1 MLVDL
6 SLTTIM
12 TANFSTSQEADNL
25 SQQMKSRL
33 GLSTNYQIAR
43 LALGRSLSV
52 KQFPDAPNSKSSKS
66 IEGHLLFGK
75 EEELSLLWIGFIIT
89 HFKCYGKPTQIDK
102 ATHQIDLSAFQEL
115 VHRHWHRGIKLLD
128 DDWKEAKSDY
138 EQFIQLLTT
147 RRPKEPAQ
155 QSRGINPVFEE
166 RETTGLS
173 LEEPIEYVKTPYES
187 VNYNLFVKT
196 SEVCQTS
203 AVCLAKNPVFLDTE
217 TTGFSKHDQIV
228 EIAIIDHEGT
238 VLMDTLI
245 KPTVPISYHAIQV
258 HGINEHKVKNAPSFA
273 DIWPTLLEIL
283 NNRPVVIYNQSF
295 DLRMIRQSQQAHGI
309 TAMEPPQVYCAMEMY
324 TAFRGKAK
332 LEVAAEQC
340 GIPVPTNRHRA
351 AADAELMR
359 QLVRYM
365 ANFNYK
371 D

>member
-12 TANFSTSQEADNL
+12 TANFSTSQEADSL

-89 HFKCYGKPTQIDK
+89 HFKRYGKPTQIDK
-102 ATHQIDLSAFQEL
+102 ATQIDLSAFQEL

-147 RRPKEPAQ
+147 RRPKEYAQ
-155 QSRGINPVFEE
+155 QSLGINPVFDE

-187 VNYNLFVKT
+187 VNDDLFVKT
-196 SEVCQTS
+196 AESCHES

-228 EIAIIDHEGT
+228 EIAIIDHDGT

>member
-1 MLVDL
+1 MEVDL
-6 SLTTIM
+6 SLATIM
-12 TANFSTSQEADNL
+12 TANFSTSQEADSL

-43 LALGRSLSV
+43 LALGRSLSI

-75 EEELSLLWIGFIIT
+75 EEEFSLLWIGLIIT
-89 HFKCYGKPTQIDK
+89 HFKCYGKPTQIDNAPK
-102 ATHQIDLSAFQEL
+102 IDLSVFQEL
-115 VHRHWHRGIKLLD
+115 VHKHWHRGIKRLD
-128 DDWKEAKSDY
+128 DDWKAAKSDY
-138 EQFIQLLTT
+138 ERFIQLLTT
-147 RRPKEPAQ
+147 RRLKEPAQ
-155 QSRGINPVFEE
+155 QSLGINPVFEE
-166 RETTGLS
+166 RETFELGLEAQI
-173 LEEPIEYVKTPYES
+173 EEDVKTRYES
-187 VNYNLFVKT
+187 INDDLFVKT
-196 SEVCQTS
+196 TDSCHDS

-217 TTGFSKHDQIV
+217 TTGFSKLDQIV
-228 EIAIIDHEGT
+228 EIAIIDHDGT

-245 KPTVPISYHAIQV
+245 KPTVPISYRAIQV
-258 HGINEHKVKNAPSFA
+258 HGINEHKVKKAPSFA

-295 DLRMIRQSQQAHGI
+295 DLRMIRQSLKAHGI
-309 TAMEPPQVYCAMEMY
+309 TAMEPPLVYCAMEMY

-340 GIPVPTNRHRA
+340 GIPVPSNRHRA

-359 QLVRYM
+359 QLVMYM
-365 ANFNYK
+365 ANFSYK